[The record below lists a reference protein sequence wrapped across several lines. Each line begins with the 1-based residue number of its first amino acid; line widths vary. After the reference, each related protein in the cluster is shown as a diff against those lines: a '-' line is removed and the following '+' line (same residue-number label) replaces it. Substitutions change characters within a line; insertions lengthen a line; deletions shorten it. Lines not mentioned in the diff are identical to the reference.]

1 MTSPININNMI
12 SNTNFTLQGSKLD
25 EYSSFKGKKTD
36 EDLKKAASD
45 FEAVFVKQFLDLMD
59 STVQKSEFMHGGQA
73 EETFK
78 GMLNE
83 QMAINIASNPNTSF
97 GFAEQIYR
105 QMKDKV

>member
-1 MTSPININNMI
+1 MDITNPVDMR
-12 SNTNFTLQGSKLD
+12 NTIFTIQGKKLD
-25 EYSSFKGKKTD
+25 EYSNLNGKKTE

-45 FEAVFVKQFLDLMD
+45 FEAVFVKQFLDVMD
-59 STVQKSEFMHGGQA
+59 STVQKSEFLHGGSA
-73 EETFK
+73 EDTFK

-105 QMKDKV
+105 QMKDRM